1 MGQESNNALMQQLK
15 NHYGLN
21 VDLFTLES
29 AFFFEGAQ
37 RQHNLE
43 TLRHL
48 SSFGDMVLFLTG
60 AKGAGKTTL
69 LKRLQYSEFE
79 ALNVVYLDAEQF
91 INKAKGHTNIFSECA
106 RLLELTL
113 TNATSPEVVL
123 KSLLKECHRI
133 VAANGKRTLFA
144 FDNADRIS
152 KKDMQTLLDFCRGI
166 PPESALVMLF
176 AGSNSLLQW
185 SKLGSNIEQ
194 AAWCHQIQLKPL
206 SQMDVS
212 SYLEQALEAAG
223 SLEGLDL
230 SEPQLQQLADL
241 GKGLPGRIN
250 KLFPSVVLEPGL
262 LKIQM
267 RHKKP
272 AFPGVVLFGLAGLL
286 IASFIFVS
294 YQHGMFDRILPVFS
308 LDKTED
314 NTPSIVVAQNDDM
327 TDALE
332 KERQQASRLNMLD
345 RVLKEKG
352 LSLPSVIEK
361 QSESLKKDAIDE
373 VVPVSEPALDG
384 NKDLKVEP
392 KDAVLETAL
401 TGNNERVVEVVTKGV
416 SAQQK
421 SSKSD
426 PIVDSEEKAQT
437 KKNEAGPLIQSA
449 EHDQF
454 KSKAWLSKQPS
465 TSYMAQILGSYQE
478 QTAHKF
484 IEKVGKQKFEVY
496 YLKTEHKGKPWYVVF
511 YGIFPA
517 KTHAQDAIKNAPKVV
532 KNQNPWIRKVSDVY
546 ASYPMDNLN

>member
-133 VAANGKRTLFA
+133 VASNGKRTLFA

-176 AGSNSLLQW
+176 AGSSSLLQW
-185 SKLGSNIEQ
+185 SKIGSNIEQ

-262 LKIQM
+262 LKIQT

-327 TDALE
+327 ADALE
-332 KERQQASRLNMLD
+332 KERQQASRLIMLD
-345 RVLKEKG
+345 NVLKEKG
-352 LSLPSVIEK
+352 LSLSGVNEK
-361 QSESLKKDAIDE
+361 QTEIPTEKEAVDGAAL
-373 VVPVSEPALDG
+373 VSKLALGSNDG
-384 NKDLKVEP
+384 VNVAP
-392 KDAVLETAL
+392 KDTQIETASSDNK
-401 TGNNERVVEVVTKGV
+401 GQVVEVVNKEGEG
-416 SAQQK
+416 QQK
-421 SSKSD
+421 PAKADLVIDAKENGKTDTLNSS
-426 PIVDSEEKAQT
+426 IV
-437 KKNEAGPLIQSA
+437 
-449 EHDQF
+449 HDKF
-454 KSKAWLSKQPS
+454 KSKTWLSKQPS

-478 QTAHKF
+478 QTAQKF
-484 IEKVGKQKFEVY
+484 IEKIGKQKFEVY
-496 YLKTEHKGKPWYVVF
+496 YLKTEHKGKSWYVVF

-517 KTHAQDAIKNAPKVV
+517 KTHAQDAVKNAPKVV
-532 KNQNPWIRKVSDVY
+532 KNQNPWIRKASDVF
-546 ASYPMDNLN
+546 ASYPTVN